1 MGMSGSNMYG
11 KAGTKRSTMGMTGGT
26 SKKSAVLGGM
36 TMGGMG
42 GKKVEKRHITDRAK
56 KDRERRRR
64 KQIVDQSR
72 THMEMEHKNR
82 ED

>member
-1 MGMSGSNMYG
+1 
-11 KAGTKRSTMGMTGGT
+11 MTGFSSGT
-26 SKKSAVLGGM
+26 KKSAVLGGM
-36 TMGGMG
+36 TMGGAG
-42 GKKVEKRHITDRAK
+42 TKNVEKRMVSDKAK

-72 THMEMEHKNR
+72 THMQMEHRNR